1 MSSEQQHHKR
11 ARLDETAKANNIS
24 QQDQGRRYTV
34 SLAIPGSII
43 DNAQTKELK
52 TVLAGQIAR
61 AAAIF
66 KIDEVVVFD
75 DRSSGDTAIGEI
87 SSRNTDGNAFLA
99 HVLQYLETPQYLRK
113 QLFPRHHH
121 LQFAGLLSPL
131 DTPHHLRKDEACRW
145 REGIVVP
152 GIKQRSN
159 HSSRGPARSAEGE
172 LQKEEEAEEQGSDL
186 VYVGLNREIKL
197 DRRLKP
203 GVRVT
208 VEINMK
214 GQHRNGGSSRTKG
227 VAVPPSAPR
236 EKAGLYWGYKVRNA
250 DSLATAMT
258 ECPYPGGYDLRI
270 GTSENGDHVT
280 SETTMP
286 AFNHL
291 LVVVGGVAG
300 LERAVEDT
308 EELAIQ
314 SSSTKFLFDKYFNVL
329 PGQGSRTIRSEEA
342 VLLTMSVLR
351 PLIESFGKV

>member
-1 MSSEQQHHKR
+1 MSSADQQHHKR
-11 ARLDETAKANNIS
+11 ARLDEKAKANLIH
-24 QQDQGRRYTV
+24 QQDKGRRYTV

-75 DRSSGDTAIGEI
+75 DRSSAAVAVGEV

-145 REGIVVP
+145 REGIVVA
-152 GIKQRSN
+152 GSRQRN
-159 HSSRGPARSAEGE
+159 HSNRGPARSADGE
-172 LQKEEEAEEQGSDL
+172 EPKEKEEDDGGSDL
-186 VYVGLNREIKL
+186 VHVGLNREIKL

-208 VEINMK
+208 VEINLK
-214 GQHRNGGSSRTKG
+214 GQHKHGGASRTKG
-227 VAVPPSAPR
+227 KFILCCRPV
-236 EKAGLYWGYKVRNA
+236 
-250 DSLATAMT
+250 
-258 ECPYPGGYDLRI
+258 
-270 GTSENGDHVT
+270 VT
-280 SETTMP
+280 I
-286 AFNHL
+286 
-291 LVVVGGVAG
+291 V
-300 LERAVEDT
+300 
-308 EELAIQ
+308 
-314 SSSTKFLFDKYFNVL
+314 
-329 PGQGSRTIRSEEA
+329 
-342 VLLTMSVLR
+342 
-351 PLIESFGKV
+351 